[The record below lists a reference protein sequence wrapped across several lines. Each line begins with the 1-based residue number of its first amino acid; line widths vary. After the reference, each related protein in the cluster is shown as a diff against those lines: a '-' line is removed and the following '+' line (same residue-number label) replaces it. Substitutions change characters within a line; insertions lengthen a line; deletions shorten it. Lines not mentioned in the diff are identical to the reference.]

1 MCDCFFGIFPDSRS
15 VFMVLKVP
23 GRFFKVR
30 CWFFIVPGG
39 FNGFSRFKVVFFSSH
54 VQVFFWGFSQ
64 GFRLVFHGSR
74 LFFHGF
80 RSVLMVFHGPRWV
93 SMVPG
98 RFSWFQ
104 VGFSWFQVGF
114 HGFSWFKVGFS

>member
-39 FNGFSRFKVVFFSSH
+39 FYGFSRFKVVFFSSH

-74 LFFHGF
+74 LVFSCCRSVFHGSRWVF
-80 RSVLMVFHGPRWV
+80 LVVQGSRWVLMVF
-93 SMVPG
+93 
-98 RFSWFQ
+98 Q
-104 VGFSWFQVGF
+104 GFR
-114 HGFSWFKVGFS
+114 